1 MPVGYPMVR
10 LVDVEG
16 SIRGLVVFLVLVT
29 GFDGGNEVIDCV
41 REVLGACFSEVSC
54 VLDVSLRVD
63 SSAMSELGGFSA

>member
-16 SIRGLVVFLVLVT
+16 SIRGLVVFLVSVT
-29 GFDGGNEVIDCV
+29 GFEGGNEVVDCV
-41 REVLGACFSEVSC
+41 REVLGAWFSEVSC